1 MFKNLVILVFLIAL
15 IAIGISIYSTKNGE
29 QAISLNNNESE
40 KSPESHETQF
50 NLESVKAE
58 KEIIMSS
65 LTSASP
71 NNKYIV
77 YTTVED
83 LGFTNAKL
91 WIINSDGTQKKLIDK
106 QDIEDK
112 DKKYSFFSGIVW
124 KEDSSAFAYLKI
136 WPTEIYSVN
145 PQTLE
150 KELLI
155 TKFDG
160 KDDNLLNPS
169 ISKEGRSVLVWVGD
183 EIIFENNQSIPEA
196 KYSIN
201 VSSKKISK
209 VSQGSLGDFVFS
221 NTSFYSQRDDSW
233 KDLILGGCEN
243 KTIGSDGCAVSSISM
258 ALKGF
263 GFDLSP
269 EELNSRL
276 SENNFQGYVNG
287 CDVKWYSIPNFVQ
300 GLTFKGSYDS
310 VKGLERIDYELSN
323 GNQVIMGFKKVPYT
337 NLQHWVLV
345 KEKRGNEYILTDP
358 WETSSNEKTL
368 KDFGGKFDYL
378 VVYASTLRP

>member
-1 MFKNLVILVFLIAL
+1 MFKKLVILVFLIAL

-29 QAISLNNNESE
+29 QAIGLNNNESE

-91 WIINSDGTQKKLIDK
+91 WIINSDGTQKRLLDK
-106 QDIEDK
+106 QDLEDK

-155 TKFDG
+155 TKFDD
-160 KDDNLLNPS
+160 KDNNLLNPS
-169 ISKEGRSVLVWVGD
+169 ISKEGRSVLVWDGD

-209 VSQGSLGDFVFS
+209 VSQGSLVDFVFS

-243 KTIGSDGCAVSSISM
+243 QTIGSAGCAVSSISM

-378 VVYASTLRP
+378 VVYSSAN